1 MTLTLENTFLLGMVL
16 FWIIVYAVGR
26 IFHTDKHGLS
36 ILPFFLTYRSENF
49 KAAIRKIGEKNR
61 LLWKTLSNASM
72 ALSLGLLIYVTY
84 FLIANL
90 VKFSYATVQSVPI
103 IPIIP
108 AITIRLDSLPYFF
121 VAVAVVVVL
130 HELAHGVSAIAEKV
144 TVKSAGLALMLAFFG
159 GFVEPEEQEF
169 ERASKASKV
178 RIVSVGSATNLVSG
192 LLVFVLLLSLFAPS
206 AGVLVDGTV
215 AGGPLAH
222 AGVGRFDVI
231 TAVNGTGIDSLQGL
245 ANVLGNVTPGAVLNL
260 TVNSNNVS
268 VVTENVSGH
277 AIIGLSNGLDYHP
290 SRFGLDRVA
299 SANVYLTFYWTFLAA
314 FSVAVFNMLPAFPF
328 DGEKFLFHLVEDR
341 VGKDRRFSLRVLISM
356 VFLGLLLANIVLSF
370 VFFGLPRA

>member
-1 MTLTLENTFLLGMVL
+1 MLLTPENTFLLGMLL
-16 FWIIVYAVGR
+16 FWIIMYAIGQ
-26 IFHTDKHGLS
+26 IFHTDKHELK
-36 ILPFFLTYRSENF
+36 IIPFFLTFRSEKF
-49 KAAIRKIGEKNR
+49 RAAIGRIGGKNT
-61 LLWKTLSNASM
+61 LLWKTLSNVGT
-72 ALSLGLLIYVTY
+72 ALGLGLLIYVTY
-84 FLIANL
+84 FLIDNL
-90 VKFSYATVQSVPI
+90 TKFFTPTVQSVPI

-121 VAVAVVVVL
+121 VAVAIVVVL
-130 HELAHGVSAIAEKV
+130 HELAHGVTAIAERV
-144 TVKSAGLALMLAFFG
+144 PVKSAGLALVLAFFG
-159 GFVEPEEQEF
+159 GFVEPEERGF
-169 ERASKASKV
+169 ERASKTSKL
-178 RIVSVGSATNLVSG
+178 RIVSAGSAVNLVTG
-192 LLVFVLLLSLFAPS
+192 LFVFVLLLSLFAPS

-215 AGGPLAH
+215 VNGPLAS

-231 TAVNGTGIDSLQGL
+231 TAVNGTGIDSLQSL
-245 ANVLGNVTPGAVLNL
+245 SSVLGNVTPGAVLILRIND
-260 TVNSNNVS
+260 NNVR
-268 VVTENVSGH
+268 VVIANLSGR
-277 AIIGLSNGLDYHP
+277 AVIGLSNGLDYHP

-341 VGKDRRFSLRVLISM
+341 VGEGKHFSLRVLISA